1 MAFDQGAFEK
11 SLAVIAAN
19 RQDYSSGF
27 RPGTQTLAGRKF
39 DEDTRQFNEKFAED
53 KYRDRRDFK
62 EGVRQFDAKL
72 AADVMGAKLKASG
85 SGGSSGG
92 SGGSG
97 GLDKYS
103 EKERSSERTN
113 TIYSDLEATR
123 QKYIELGSD
132 VPFQRAVNE
141 TIQYYLGSQGSA
153 YSGDEVLEA
162 ILRRSGELSKTDP
175 AIKAAMDAGGNY
187 FNTAGGKKN
196 KWFYDMYAD
205 PNQKKNQ
212 TQATDSSGTP
222 IRTR

>member
-27 RPGTQTLAGRKF
+27 RPGTQTLAGGKF
-39 DEDTRQFNEKFAED
+39 DEDTRQFDMTFKEGQF
-53 KYRDRRDFK
+53 RDRRDFK
-62 EGVRQFDAKL
+62 EGARQFDAKL
-72 AADVMGAKLKASG
+72 AADVMVAELKASG
-85 SGGSSGG
+85 SSGSGGG
-92 SGGSG
+92 SGGG
-97 GLDKYS
+97 GLDKYT

-113 TIYSDLEATR
+113 TIYSDLEAKR

-141 TIQYYLGSQGSA
+141 IIQYYLGSQGSA

-175 AIKAAMDAGGNY
+175 AIKAAMDAKGNY

-205 PNQKKNQ
+205 PNKKKNE

>member
-1 MAFDQGAFEK
+1 MAFDQGAFER

-72 AADVMGAKLKASG
+72 AADVMGAKLKANSSDDSG
-85 SGGSSGG
+85 KG

-103 EKERSSERTN
+103 EKERSSERIN

-141 TIQYYLGSQGSA
+141 TIQYYLGSPRSA

-175 AIKAAMDAGGNY
+175 AIKAAMDAKGNY

-205 PNQKKNQ
+205 PNQKKDQ

-222 IRTR
+222 ISTR

>member
-62 EGVRQFDAKL
+62 EGARQFDAKL
-72 AADVMGAKLKASG
+72 AADVMGAELRAS
-85 SGGSSGG
+85 GSSGG
-92 SGGSG
+92 SGGSGGG

-141 TIQYYLGSQGSA
+141 TIQYYLGSPGSA
-153 YSGDEVLEA
+153 YGGDEVLEA

-212 TQATDSSGTP
+212 TQATDSSGTQ

>member
-39 DEDTRQFNEKFAED
+39 DEDT
-53 KYRDRRDFK
+53 YRDRRDFK
-62 EGVRQFDAKL
+62 EGARQFDAKL
-72 AADVMGAKLKASG
+72 AADVMRAELRASG
-85 SGGSSGG
+85 SSGSGGG
-92 SGGSG
+92 SGGS

-141 TIQYYLGSQGSA
+141 TIQYYLGSPRSA

-205 PNQKKNQ
+205 PNQKKNE

-222 IRTR
+222 IKTR